1 MSSDQP
7 ITDPIHRPKIH
18 SSGLKQATGEA
29 MYIDDMP
36 KHENE
41 LYLAL
46 VYSTKAH
53 AKILSIDATEALNQ
67 PGVHAFFSAKDLT
80 PEQNKFGAVFKDE
93 LLFYDNIVTSQGQL
107 LGAVVADDQ
116 IIAQRAARMVKV
128 TYEEIHPVI
137 VTIEDAIKNRTF
149 HQGYPKYQNAGD
161 VAKAFEEADHIVT
174 GEVRVGGQEHFYLE
188 TQVSIALPKDS
199 DEIEVFSS
207 TQQPGIL
214 QRELGKF
221 LGVPENRIVVRTKR
235 LGGGFGGKENAGA
248 LVSFPVTLAAFKLKR
263 PVRLMLDRDEDM
275 MITGG
280 RNPFLFKYKASFTND
295 GKITGCAL
303 QAYNNAGHS
312 MDLSF
317 IVLERAVTHFQNA
330 YKIPNVSIELGC
342 MKSNTRTNTAFRGFG
357 LPQSMMVGENIV
369 RDVARVLGKDYLEI
383 MAINMYQPGDI
394 THYNQTLL
402 ECNVNRCFMEIKESA
417 DIVKRRLEV
426 EAYNKE
432 NRWRKK
438 GISLVNTMYGIA
450 FPIKFFNQGGAL
462 VHIYLDGSVLIAHG
476 GVEMGQGLH
485 IKVLQVAATVLK
497 IPIERIHI
505 QETTTSTVPNST
517 TTAGSMSSD
526 LYGAAVLDACKI
538 LYNRLQL
545 YREACPKDGW
555 DQWVDKAYHDRVSL
569 SATGFYIVDD
579 IDPDIGKLNH
589 YFVHGSAVSEVEID
603 CLTGDHQV
611 IRTDIVMDVGSSLNP
626 AIDIGQIEGGFM
638 QGYGYYTLEELV
650 YSPDG
655 TLYSR
660 GPGMY
665 KIPGFSDIPGEF
677 NVSLMTGAPNPRAV
691 YSSKAIGEPP
701 VFLAASVFYAIKEAI
716 GEARKEQKL
725 DPNFYLQSPATSERI
740 RLACHDEITK
750 TFENPIGNDLKPWS
764 VII

>member
-1 MSSDQP
+1 
-7 ITDPIHRPKIH
+7 
-18 SSGLKQATGEA
+18 
-29 MYIDDMP
+29 MP
-36 KHENE
+36 KFENE

-46 VYSTKAH
+46 VLSTKAH
-53 AKILSIDATEALNQ
+53 AKIASIDATEALNQ

-80 PEQNKFGAVFKDE
+80 PEQNKFGAVIKDE
-93 LLFYDNIVTSQGQL
+93 LLFYDKVVTSQGQL
-107 LGAVVADDQ
+107 LGAVVADNQ
-116 IIAQRAARMVKV
+116 IIAQRAARLVKV
-128 TYEEIHPVI
+128 VYEEILPVI
-137 VTIEDAIKNRTF
+137 VTIEDAIE
-149 HQGYPKYQNAGD
+149 HQNFQPGYPQFLSAGN
-161 VAKAFEEADHIVT
+161 VPKAFEEAHHIVS

-188 TQVSIALPKDS
+188 TQVSIAIPKDA
-199 DEIEVFSS
+199 DEMEVFSS
-207 TQQPGIL
+207 TQQPAIL
-214 QRELGKF
+214 QSALASF
-221 LGVPENRIVVRTKR
+221 LGIPENRIVVRTKR
-235 LGGGFGGKENAGA
+235 LGGGFGGKENSAA
-248 LVSFPVTLAAFKLKR
+248 CVSFPVTLAAFKLKR

-295 GKITGCAL
+295 GKITACEL

-317 IVLERAVTHFQNA
+317 LILERAVSHFQNA
-330 YKIPNVSIELGC
+330 YKIPNVKIEMGC
-342 MKSNTRTNTAFRGFG
+342 MKSNTRSNTAFRGFG

-369 RDVARVLGKDYLEI
+369 RDVARILGKDYLEV
-383 MAINMYQPGDI
+383 MAVNMYQPGDI

-402 ECNVNRCFMEIKESA
+402 ECNVNRCFKEVKESSE
-417 DIVKRRLEV
+417 IVKRRQEV
-426 EAYNKE
+426 DKFNTE

-450 FPIKFFNQGGAL
+450 FPRKFFNQGGAL
-462 VHIYLDGSVLIAHG
+462 VHIYCDGSVLIAHG

-497 IPIERIHI
+497 IPLDRIHI
-505 QETTTSTVPNST
+505 QETATNTVPNSS

-538 LYNRLQL
+538 LYDRLQP
-545 YREACPKDGW
+545 YRERFSKDGW
-555 DQWVDKAYHDRVSL
+555 NAWVDKAYHDRISL
-569 SATGFYIVDD
+569 STTGFYIVDD
-579 IDPDIGKLNH
+579 LDPENGKFNH
-589 YFVHGSAVSEVEID
+589 YYVHGSAVSEVEID

-677 NVSLMTGAPNPRAV
+677 NVSLLTGAPNPRAV

-701 VFLAASVFYAIKEAI
+701 VFLASSVFFAIKEAI
-716 GEARKEQKL
+716 SAAREEQKL
-725 DPNFYLQSPATSERI
+725 DSNFHLQSPATSERI
-740 RLACHDEITK
+740 RLACQDDITEK
-750 TFENPIGNDLKPWS
+750 FQNSFENNLQPWS
-764 VII
+764 VTI